1 MPPQPAGRQS
11 PSQFCHSRPDSGRDL
26 RRIAGW
32 GLYPSV
38 LLVTFALD
46 QLFRLLGA
54 SPWLSAYAAVVIG
67 ALWLI
72 SWLERCFPYRREWRA
87 AAPESRTDLQFLILV
102 ATLLPMALALGVA
115 ALSSQLIPSWLPWS
129 SNLWPRML
137 NPWQQVLLMLVLA
150 DVPRYWL
157 HRLCHEWPSL
167 WRLHAIHHAVRKL
180 NVLNTSRFHPLE
192 TSLQFLCDTAPFI
205 LLGVSDEV
213 LSLYF
218 VLHASK
224 GFLQHSNLDVRL
236 GLANR
241 LISGPELHRLH
252 HSLDPTQSRSNFG
265 NKLSIWDL
273 IWGTYLDPANQVVS
287 TLGIEVDEGQAPFSV
302 QFRQPFRQLNRRQ
315 GASP

>member
-1 MPPQPAGRQS
+1 MAGKA
-11 PSQFCHSRPDSGRDL
+11 L
-26 RRIAGW
+26 RRMALW
-32 GLYPSV
+32 GLYPLV
-38 LLVTFALD
+38 LLVTFELD
-46 QLFRLLGA
+46 HLFRVLGA
-54 SPWLSAYAAVVIG
+54 SPWISAYAAVVIG
-67 ALWLI
+67 SLWLI
-72 SWLERCFPYRREWRA
+72 SWLERYFPHRREWRA
-87 AAPESRTDLQFLILV
+87 SAPESQTDLQFLILV

-115 ALSSQLIPSWLPWS
+115 ALSSQLIPAWLPWTA
-129 SNLWPRML
+129 NLWPRTM
-137 NPWQQVLLMLVLA
+137 PAWEQVLLLLVLA
-150 DVPRYWL
+150 DIPRYWL

-205 LLGVSDEV
+205 LLGVSAEV

-273 IWGTYLDPANQVVS
+273 IWGTYLDPANQSV
-287 TLGIEVDEGQAPFSV
+287 TALGIEEDQGQAPFIE
-302 QFRQPFRQLNRRQ
+302 QLRQPFR
-315 GASP
+315 

>member
-1 MPPQPAGRQS
+1 
-11 PSQFCHSRPDSGRDL
+11 
-26 RRIAGW
+26 
-32 GLYPSV
+32 
-38 LLVTFALD
+38 
-46 QLFRLLGA
+46 
-54 SPWLSAYAAVVIG
+54 
-67 ALWLI
+67 
-72 SWLERCFPYRREWRA
+72 
-87 AAPESRTDLQFLILV
+87 
-102 ATLLPMALALGVA
+102 
-115 ALSSQLIPSWLPWS
+115 
-129 SNLWPRML
+129 
-137 NPWQQVLLMLVLA
+137 
-150 DVPRYWL
+150 
-157 HRLCHEWPSL
+157 
-167 WRLHAIHHAVRKL
+167 L

-205 LLGVSDEV
+205 LLGVSAEV